1 MRPSCGFLLLCPSS
15 RRRCGNSRPAR
26 ASGTCRA
33 WLDPGPMSRTRRV
46 PDRRVLCNDVSVQC
60 ARATPHEPHPPPI
73 PVRWQAPQVASPRVG
88 LACSRGRRTPRVP
101 RGALSRYWVERTP
114 PAEGFP
120 PPEGLIPP

>member
-60 ARATPHEPHPPPI
+60 ARATPHEPYPPTHSG
-73 PVRWQAPQVASPRVG
+73 AVAGSSGRESPSGPRV
-88 LACSRGRRTPRVP
+88 LPRPQNPSGSAWRIVKVP
-101 RGALSRYWVERTP
+101 GGANSTR
-114 PAEGFP
+114 
-120 PPEGLIPP
+120 